1 MYETG
6 AEEWLLLLPPQP
18 TANIDAPKTS
28 RVKMIDALLRFP
40 GIMNVIPTNPR
51 QEKGWVM

>member
-1 MYETG
+1 LYETG